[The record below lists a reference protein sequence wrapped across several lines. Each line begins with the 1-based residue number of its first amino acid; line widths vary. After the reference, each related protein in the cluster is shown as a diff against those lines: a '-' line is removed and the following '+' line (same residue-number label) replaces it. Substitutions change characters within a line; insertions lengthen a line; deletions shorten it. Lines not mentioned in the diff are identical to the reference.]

1 MNSQFEVLKKSREIV
16 TRLVSGLSIEQ
27 LHSIPQG
34 FKNNIAWNVA
44 HLVVTQ
50 QLLHYKLVEKR
61 MALDNFTKSIA
72 EEFELEDLNSLKPD
86 TDYRH
91 MDVWSSMYALI
102 LIAYVDREFEVTI
115 TGDDLRASNTL
126 RDIYTLIQERK

>member
-1 MNSQFEVLKKSREIV
+1 MTLEDFA
-16 TRLVSGLSIEQ
+16 
-27 LHSIPQG
+27 
-34 FKNNIAWNVA
+34 KN
-44 HLVVTQ
+44 
-50 QLLHYKLVEKR
+50 
-61 MALDNFTKSIA
+61 IA
-72 EEFELEDLNSLKPD
+72 EEFELENPNALKPD

-126 RDIYTLIQERK
+126 SDIYKLIQERK